1 MASHPGFGIHFGIHF
16 GISPLAAPNQHPLF
30 GVLRIDRLSLL
41 NKSVPESHRHTQ
53 TPLLSFLN
61 LALKKQDKRVST
73 SLYWGKEAPHTHCP
87 GQGRVSRSQ
96 GSRRNRNSGEGNDS
110 AQGCHKPRTIA
121 SPGCQDKP
129 LDAQDTSDRQG
140 HWGLCKKK
148 KHQVI
153 IAPPWLQLPVC
164 LSPLLHWR
172 SEAKIAL
179 TGLKWLPASQ
189 TIWAKLAWK
198 SLYHAVTNLIFPVVK
213 TACLVPYPLSH
224 ITPIPVS
231 QTCHIQPTLCV
242 FGHQAT
248 RQACSL
254 CSPRCVTSSLAF
266 RAQIKS
272 YF

>member
-1 MASHPGFGIHFGIHF
+1 MASHPGFGIHF

-96 GSRRNRNSGEGNDS
+96 GSRQNRNSGEGNDS

-140 HWGLCKKK
+140 HRGLCKKK

-198 SLYHAVTNLIFPVVK
+198 SLSRSDQ
-213 TACLVPYPLSH
+213 PYISCCKNSLSGPL
-224 ITPIPVS
+224 
-231 QTCHIQPTLCV
+231 PTLSYHPHPSFPNMSHTTHPLCLWSP
-242 FGHQAT
+242 GH
-248 RQACSL
+248 
-254 CSPRCVTSSLAF
+254 PSSLF
-266 RAQIKS
+266 SVLSSLRHI
-272 YF
+272 

>member
-1 MASHPGFGIHFGIHF
+1 MASTHLPLGRTQPASTFWCSQNRSLIPPKQVSPRIPQAHSDPFALFPQLSPQKARTRGSAPAFTGEKKRHTPTAQARVGFPAVKAAIGTETVARAVTVPGGVTSPGQ
-16 GISPLAAPNQHPLF
+16 SPLLAA
-30 GVLRIDRLSLL
+30 R
-41 NKSVPESHRHTQ
+41 
-53 TPLLSFLN
+53 
-61 LALKKQDKRVST
+61 T
-73 SLYWGKEAPHTHCP
+73 S
-87 GQGRVSRSQ
+87 
-96 GSRRNRNSGEGNDS
+96 
-110 AQGCHKPRTIA
+110 
-121 SPGCQDKP
+121 P
-129 LDAQDTSDRQG
+129 LDAQDTSDRRG
-140 HWGLCKKK
+140 HRGLCKKK

-153 IAPPWLQLPVC
+153 TAAPWLQLPAC

-179 TGLKWLPASQ
+179 TGIKWLPASQ
-189 TIWAKLAWK
+189 TIRAKLAWK
-198 SLYHAVTNLIFPVVK
+198 SLYHAMTNLIFPVVK

-248 RQACSL
+248 RPACSL